1 MNNKMKLCFLS
12 LAIST
17 SLVSS
22 IVNAASDNTINF
34 QGEVTDQTC
43 SVTVNGNTSAPVVL
57 MPTVSTADLAASGS
71 TAGQTTF
78 TMGLTGCTAN
88 TSASTTVSTV
98 FVGNDVTSA
107 GNLGNTGTASN
118 VDVQILDTSG
128 SAIDLTDGYTASGD
142 LTLATN
148 ATESSADYTAQ
159 YYATGTATSGTV
171 AASLQYAVTYQ

>member
-1 MNNKMKLCFLS
+1 MKVKIKKRFVA
-12 LAIST
+12 LAIGT
-17 SLVSS
+17 GLVSCIANS
-22 IVNAASDNTINF
+22 ASDNTINF

-43 SVTVNGNTSAPVVL
+43 SVTVNGNTTAPVVL
-57 MPTVSTADLAASGS
+57 MPTVSTSDLSASGE

-98 FVGNDVTSA
+98 FVGNNVSSA

-118 VDVQILDTSG
+118 VDVQILDT
-128 SAIDLTDGYTASGD
+128 ANTVIDLTDGYTASGD
-142 LTLATN
+142 LTLATD

-159 YYATGTATSGTV
+159 YYATGASTAGTV